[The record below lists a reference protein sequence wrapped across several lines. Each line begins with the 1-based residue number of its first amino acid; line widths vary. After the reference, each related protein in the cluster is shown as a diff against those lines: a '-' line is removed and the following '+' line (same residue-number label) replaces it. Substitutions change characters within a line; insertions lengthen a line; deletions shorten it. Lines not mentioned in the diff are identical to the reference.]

1 MKMFATLV
9 LAALLLTSI
18 SASAQSFTVSITPTE
33 QMITVGES
41 ATYSVVITPQNGFN
55 ATVFLSVTSS
65 SYKGTATL
73 SVTEP
78 NPPYSNIT
86 LKVRPSIQDTGIRTF
101 TIKAENSGIESSATC
116 SITTRKNTQWANI
129 KYPITPINNVK
140 LSYIRLDNDGNISF
154 ASRQYLGNSQNR
166 QDSIVI
172 YHFRN
177 QHWESETFR
186 TSPPDPRTYGYF
198 GDVVDKEGMNWSITD
213 KGIAKYDGKFIT
225 VFNQTNSD
233 IPYTSFRNLMLD
245 RSGYPLCTTEDNKN
259 NYAVSRYDGNSWK
272 SLKLKLPKDPHNNF
286 EVFWNSNLCID
297 STNRIWIP
305 PTNFGMVRV
314 TDTIQEDFPISGGLF
329 YSSVSTMLCDKDGE
343 MWFMYNPTPKTI
355 AFSHFDGTKWEQ
367 IYTPTQETLY
377 SFILDENKNI
387 WACSGEGLHRYGN
400 NGIWWTT
407 YNKTNS
413 PLTGRVYSV
422 LQDKNKNFW
431 LSSTGNDN
439 AFYVFNPNGLVDIPL
454 APVSVEELP
463 VSTESSIT
471 ISPNPTSTSVTLA
484 GISGVTSFRVV
495 NSLGM
500 DMGLG
505 SELAIGATQEEIN
518 VSGLVAG
525 IYFVQLRTP
534 TGMITKPMMVVR

>member
-9 LAALLLTSI
+9 LAALLLTSM

-101 TIKAENSGIESSATC
+101 TVKAENSGIESSATC
-116 SITTRKNTQWANI
+116 SITTRKNTQWAI
-129 KYPITPINNVK
+129 IQPPAYVKNN
-140 LSYIRLDNDGNISF
+140 LISSGSIRLDNDGNISF
-154 ASRQYLGNSQNR
+154 GTHQRFGSHQNL

-177 QHWESETFR
+177 QRWESETFR
-186 TSPPDPRTYGYF
+186 SSPPDPRTYGYF
-198 GDVVDKEGMNWSITD
+198 GDVVDKDGMNWSITN
-213 KGIAKYDGKFIT
+213 KGLAKYDGKFMT

-245 RSGYPLCTTEDNKN
+245 RSGYPLCTTEDNKK
-259 NYAVSRYDGNSWK
+259 NYAVSRYDGKAWK
-272 SLKLKLPKDPHNNF
+272 SVKLTLPKADY
-286 EVFWNSNLCID
+286 EVFWRSPICLD
-297 STNRIWIP
+297 STNRLWIP
-305 PTNFGMVRV
+305 AYNFGIVRV
-314 TDTIQEDFPISGGLF
+314 QDTIQENMNTTIHPDIGDL
-329 YSSVSTMLCDKDGE
+329 LCDKDGE

-387 WACSGEGLHRYGN
+387 WACSGEGFHRYGN
-400 NGIWWTT
+400 NGVWWTT

-413 PLTGRVYSV
+413 PLTSGIFNA

-431 LSSTGNDN
+431 LVSQNG
-439 AFYVFNPNGLVDIPL
+439 FYVFNPNGLVDIPL

-505 SELAIGATQEEIN
+505 GELAIGAAQEEIN

-525 IYFVQLRTP
+525 IYFIQLRTP